1 VAFDKTAMPV
11 GAAQSDTVPRPTA
24 AAAPDIV
31 KAVRM
36 VIPPSEPA
44 AAERF
49 CAAMILPLNRIPSTL
64 PDTHSSLVRA
74 P

>member
-1 VAFDKTAMPV
+1 MPV
-11 GAAQSDTVPRPTA
+11 GAARSDIVPRPTA
-24 AAAPDIV
+24 TAATDIV

-49 CAAMILPLNRIPSTL
+49 SAAMILPLSRIPSTL
-64 PDTHSSLVRA
+64 PDAHSSLVQT